1 MLNAKYMVEKF
12 AVKQGLGYLRNNP
25 EKNLKNIVS
34 WVRKFDSEGLYAPV
48 YDMIDEYLEEPDN
61 NWVQLMTRLTTEVH
75 PKILEN
81 VFSNFLLNAAI
92 RGWSEIQKNKEKY
105 GHEIPFTILVDPTT
119 ACNKKCVGCWAA
131 DYNKALNLSYDQLD
145 KLFTYGKELGIY
157 FYIMTGGEP
166 LVRKNDIL
174 KLAKKHNDCVF
185 MIFTNGTLIDQK
197 FCDDLCQVG
206 NIVPTI
212 SVEGFGDA
220 TDGRRGDGS
229 WDDIMRAMD
238 LMKSNRIPFGFS
250 TCFTTA
256 NCDAVLSDEFIDLMI
271 AKGAYFSWYF
281 TFMPI
286 GCGTDTSLMANPD
299 QREKLYRTIRGWR
312 STKPIFNMDFWHDA
326 EYVGGC
332 IAGGRRYCHINAN
345 GDVEPCVF
353 CHYSGANIKDV
364 PLIDALGQPL
374 FLQYQKNQP
383 FNDNQFRPCPILDN
397 APKIAEMVKASGA
410 KSTEFINP
418 ENVDDLCKKTIS
430 YGQTWAKRAE
440 PLWAENMEKKHEREL
455 EKQKEKEKKNECI
468 GVK

>member
-1 MLNAKYMVEKF
+1 MLNPKYKIQQF
-12 AVKQGLGYLRNNP
+12 ALRQVLGYLRKDP

-34 WVRKFDSEGLYAPV
+34 WLRRFDTEKLYASQ
-48 YDMIDEYLEEPDN
+48 YDMVEEYLEDSNN
-61 NWVQLMTRLTTEVH
+61 NWTKLMCNIINNVNPNIVQT
-75 PKILEN
+75 
-81 VFSNFLLNAAI
+81 VFTNFLLNASI
-92 RGWSEIQKNKEKY
+92 KGWGEIQKNKEKY

-119 ACNKKCVGCWAA
+119 ACNKHCIGCWAA
-131 DYNKALNLSYDQLD
+131 DYNKALNLSYEQLD
-145 KLFTYGKELGIY
+145 KLFTEGKELGIY

-185 MIFTNGTLIDQK
+185 MIFTNGTLIDQQ
-197 FCDDLCQVG
+197 FCDDLCAVG

-212 SVEGFGDA
+212 SVEGFDDA

-229 WDDIMRAMD
+229 WKDIMRAMD
-238 LMKSNRIPFGFS
+238 LMKSNKVPFGFS

-256 NCDAVLSDEFIDLMI
+256 NCDSVLSEEFIDLMI
-271 AKGAYFSWYF
+271 DKGAYFSWYF

-286 GCGTDTSLMANPD
+286 GCKTDTKLMANPD
-299 QREKLYRTIRGWR
+299 QREKLYRTIRAWR
-312 STKPIFNMDFWHDA
+312 STKSIFNMDFWHDA

-332 IAGGRRYCHINAN
+332 VAGGRRYCHINAN

-364 PLIDALGQPL
+364 SLIKALGQPL

-383 FNDNQFRPCPILDN
+383 FNENQFRPCPILDN

-410 KSTEFINP
+410 KSTEFIDP
-418 ENVDDLCKKTIS
+418 ENVDDLCKKTIN
-430 YGQTWAKRAE
+430 YGLTWAERAE
-440 PLWAENMEKKHEREL
+440 PLWKENIEKK
-455 EKQKEKEKKNECI
+455 EKAKKEKEEESYIKN
-468 GVK
+468 